1 MKRLIDIVIAIVVL
15 ACGLAIGYRFGDS
28 GAIGVVADTI
38 YIHDTMVVREPV
50 AVESKPIGVR
60 SYRVK
65 LLGRISEQNDSICKP
80 NDSIYKPNDSICK
93 QNDSVEVELP
103 IEQKVY
109 SDSLYKAWV
118 SGFDARLDSIY
129 IYQPTRYITIKTTEQ
144 QSRWSWGVQAG
155 MGITP
160 KGLQP
165 YIGLGATFRF

>member
-1 MKRLIDIVIAIVVL
+1 MNKYIANILSCILILLILYIFIFQNRKCNPGSEYRDVVW
-15 ACGLAIGYRFGDS
+15 
-28 GAIGVVADTI
+28 DTVRVTVW
-38 YIHDTMVVREPV
+38 DTVGVREPV
-50 AVESKPIGVR
+50 AVENKPVGVKN
-60 SYRVK
+60 YRIK
-65 LLGRISEQNDSICKP
+65 LLGVIGKQNDSIGKQ
-80 NDSIYKPNDSICK
+80 NGK

-144 QSRWSWGVQAG
+144 QSQWSWGVQG
-155 MGITP
+155 GVGITP

-165 YIGLGATFRF
+165 YIGLGFQFKF

>member
-1 MKRLIDIVIAIVVL
+1 MKRFIYIVIVIVVL
-15 ACGLAIGYRFGDS
+15 ACGLTIGYRFGDS

-50 AVESKPIGVR
+50 AVESKPVGVR

-65 LLGRISEQNDSICKP
+65 LLGRIGKQNDSIGKQ
-80 NDSIYKPNDSICK
+80 NGK

-144 QSRWSWGVQAG
+144 QSQWSWGVQAG
-155 MGITP
+155 IGITP

-165 YIGLGATFRF
+165 YIGLGATIIF

>member
-1 MKRLIDIVIAIVVL
+1 MKRFIYIVIVIVVL
-15 ACGLAIGYRFGDS
+15 ACGLTIGYRFGDS

-50 AVESKPIGVR
+50 AVESKPVGVR

-65 LLGRISEQNDSICKP
+65 LLGRIGKQNDSIGKQ
-80 NDSIYKPNDSICK
+80 NGK

-165 YIGLGATFRF
+165 YIGIGATIIF

>member
-1 MKRLIDIVIAIVVL
+1 MKRFIYIVIVIVVL
-15 ACGLAIGYRFGDS
+15 ACGLTIGYRFGDS

-50 AVESKPIGVR
+50 AVESKPVGVR

-65 LLGRISEQNDSICKP
+65 LLGRIGKQNDSIGKQ
-80 NDSIYKPNDSICK
+80 NGK

-144 QSRWSWGVQAG
+144 QSRWSWGIQAG
-155 MGITP
+155 MGITS

-165 YIGLGATFRF
+165 YIGLCATIIF

>member
-50 AVESKPIGVR
+50 AVESKPVGVKT
-60 SYRVK
+60 YRIK
-65 LLGRISEQNDSICKP
+65 LLGVIGKQNDSISKQ
-80 NDSIYKPNDSICK
+80 IGK
-93 QNDSVEVELP
+93 QNDSIDIELP

-118 SGFDARLDSIY
+118 SGFDAHLDSIY
-129 IYQPTRYITIKTTEQ
+129 IYQPTRYITIKQTEKP
-144 QSRWSWGVQAG
+144 SRWSWGVQAG
-155 MGITP
+155 LGITP

-165 YIGLGATFRF
+165 YIGLGATLRF

>member
-1 MKRLIDIVIAIVVL
+1 MKRFIYIVIVIVVL
-15 ACGLAIGYRFGDS
+15 ACGLTIGYRFGDS

-50 AVESKPIGVR
+50 AVESKPVGVR

-65 LLGRISEQNDSICKP
+65 LLGRIGKQNDSIGKQ
-80 NDSIYKPNDSICK
+80 NGK

-118 SGFDARLDSIY
+118 SGFDARLDSIH

-155 MGITP
+155 LGITP

-165 YIGLGATFRF
+165 YIGLGTTFRF

>member
-1 MKRLIDIVIAIVVL
+1 MKRFIYIVIVIVVL
-15 ACGLAIGYRFGDS
+15 ACGLTIGYRFGDS

-50 AVESKPIGVR
+50 AVENKPVGVR

-65 LLGRISEQNDSICKP
+65 LLGRIGKQNDSIGKQ
-80 NDSIYKPNDSICK
+80 NGK

-144 QSRWSWGVQAG
+144 QSQWSWGVQAG
-155 MGITP
+155 LGITP
-160 KGLQP
+160 KGVQP
-165 YIGLGATFRF
+165 YIGIGATFRF

>member
-15 ACGLAIGYRFGDS
+15 ACGLTIGYRFGDS

-50 AVESKPIGVR
+50 AVESKPVGVR

-65 LLGRISEQNDSICKP
+65 LLGRIGKQNDSIGKQ
-80 NDSIYKPNDSICK
+80 NGK

-118 SGFDARLDSIY
+118 SGFDARLDSIH

-144 QSRWSWGVQAG
+144 QSRWSWGIQAG

>member
-1 MKRLIDIVIAIVVL
+1 M
-15 ACGLAIGYRFGDS
+15 
-28 GAIGVVADTI
+28 
-38 YIHDTMVVREPV
+38 
-50 AVESKPIGVR
+50 GVR

-65 LLGRISEQNDSICKP
+65 LLGRIGKQNDSIGKQ
-80 NDSIYKPNDSICK
+80 NGK

-118 SGFDARLDSIY
+118 SGFDARLDSIH
-129 IYQPTRYITIKTTEQ
+129 IYQPTLHITIKTTEQ
-144 QSRWSWGVQAG
+144 QSQWSWGVQAG
-155 MGITP
+155 LGITP

>member
-50 AVESKPIGVR
+50 AVESKPVGVKT
-60 SYRVK
+60 YRIK
-65 LLGRISEQNDSICKP
+65 LLGVIGKQNDSISKQ
-80 NDSIYKPNDSICK
+80 IGK
-93 QNDSVEVELP
+93 QNDSIDIELP

-109 SDSLYKAWV
+109 SDSLYRAWV

-144 QSRWSWGVQAG
+144 PSRWSGGVQG
-155 MGITP
+155 GVGITP

>member
-1 MKRLIDIVIAIVVL
+1 MKRFIYIVIVIVVL
-15 ACGLAIGYRFGDS
+15 ACGLTIGYRFGDS

-50 AVESKPIGVR
+50 AVESKPVGVR

-65 LLGRISEQNDSICKP
+65 LLGRIGKQNDSIGKQ
-80 NDSIYKPNDSICK
+80 NGK

-144 QSRWSWGVQAG
+144 QSQWSWGIQG
-155 MGITP
+155 GLGITP
-160 KGLQP
+160 KGVQP
-165 YIGLGATFRF
+165 YIGIGATFRF

>member
-1 MKRLIDIVIAIVVL
+1 MKWIINIAVVL
-15 ACGLAIGYRFGDS
+15 
-28 GAIGVVADTI
+28 VVAWIVFYHNRSDGEATSTTDTI

-50 AVESKPIGVR
+50 AVENKPVGVKN
-60 SYRVK
+60 YRIK
-65 LLGRISEQNDSICKP
+65 LLGVIGKQNG
-80 NDSIYKPNDSICK
+80 K

-109 SDSLYKAWV
+109 SDSLYRAWV

-144 QSRWSWGVQAG
+144 QSQWSWGVQAG
-155 MGITP
+155 LGITP

-165 YIGLGATFRF
+165 YIGLGTTFRF

>member
-1 MKRLIDIVIAIVVL
+1 MKRFIDIVIAIVVL
-15 ACGLAIGYRFGDS
+15 ACGLTIGYRFGDS

-50 AVESKPIGVR
+50 VVGSKPIGVR

-65 LLGRISEQNDSICKP
+65 LLGRIGKQNDSIGKQ
-80 NDSIYKPNDSICK
+80 NGK

-118 SGFDARLDSIY
+118 SGFDARLDSIH

-144 QSRWSWGVQAG
+144 QSQWSWGVQAG
-155 MGITP
+155 LGITP

-165 YIGLGATFRF
+165 YIGLGTTFRF

>member
-1 MKRLIDIVIAIVVL
+1 MKRLIGIVIAIVVL
-15 ACGLAIGYRFGDS
+15 ACGLTIGYRFGDS

-65 LLGRISEQNDSICKP
+65 LLGRIGKQNDSIGKQ
-80 NDSIYKPNDSICK
+80 NGK

-144 QSRWSWGVQAG
+144 QSRWSWGIQAG

-165 YIGLGATFRF
+165 YIGLGTTFRF

>member
-1 MKRLIDIVIAIVVL
+1 MKWIINIAVVL
-15 ACGLAIGYRFGDS
+15 
-28 GAIGVVADTI
+28 VVAWIVFYHNRNDGEATSTTDTI

-50 AVESKPIGVR
+50 AVESKPVGVR

-65 LLGRISEQNDSICKP
+65 LLGRIGKQNDSIGKQ
-80 NDSIYKPNDSICK
+80 NGK

-144 QSRWSWGVQAG
+144 QSRWSWGIQAG

-165 YIGLGATFRF
+165 YIGLGFQFKF

>member
-1 MKRLIDIVIAIVVL
+1 MKWIINIAVVL
-15 ACGLAIGYRFGDS
+15 
-28 GAIGVVADTI
+28 VVAWIVFYHNRSDGEATSTTDTI

-50 AVESKPIGVR
+50 AVESKPVGVR

-65 LLGRISEQNDSICKP
+65 LLGRIGKQNDSIG
-80 NDSIYKPNDSICK
+80 K

-118 SGFDARLDSIY
+118 SGFDARLDSIH

-144 QSRWSWGVQAG
+144 QSQWSWGIQAG

-165 YIGLGATFRF
+165 YIGLGFQFKF

>member
-15 ACGLAIGYRFGDS
+15 AYGLTIGYRFGDS
-28 GAIGVVADTI
+28 GAVDVVADTI
-38 YIHDTMVVREPV
+38 YIYDTIVVREPV
-50 AVESKPIGVR
+50 AVESKPVGVR

-65 LLGRISEQNDSICKP
+65 LLGRIGKQNDSIGEQ
-80 NDSIYKPNDSICK
+80 NGK
-93 QNDSVEVELP
+93 QNDSVEVELQ

-144 QSRWSWGVQAG
+144 QSRWSWGIQAG

>member
-15 ACGLAIGYRFGDS
+15 ACGLTIGYRFGDS

-50 AVESKPIGVR
+50 AEESKPVGVKN
-60 SYRVK
+60 YRIK
-65 LLGRISEQNDSICKP
+65 LLGVIGKQTDPISKQNG
-80 NDSIYKPNDSICK
+80 K

-118 SGFDARLDSIY
+118 SGFDARLDSIH

-144 QSRWSWGVQAG
+144 PSQWSWGVQAG
-155 MGITP
+155 IGITP

-165 YIGLGATFRF
+165 YIGLGFQFKF

>member
-1 MKRLIDIVIAIVVL
+1 MKRFIYIVIVIVVL
-15 ACGLAIGYRFGDS
+15 ACGLTIGYRFGDS

-50 AVESKPIGVR
+50 AVESKPVGVR

-65 LLGRISEQNDSICKP
+65 LLGRIGKQNDSIGKQ
-80 NDSIYKPNDSICK
+80 NGK

-144 QSRWSWGVQAG
+144 QSQWSWGVQG
-155 MGITP
+155 GLGITP
-160 KGLQP
+160 KGIQP
-165 YIGLGATFRF
+165 YIGIGATFRF

>member
-1 MKRLIDIVIAIVVL
+1 MKRFIYIVIVIVVL
-15 ACGLAIGYRFGDS
+15 ACGLTIGYRFGDS

-50 AVESKPIGVR
+50 AEESKPVGVR

-65 LLGRISEQNDSICKP
+65 LLGRIGKQNDSIGKQ
-80 NDSIYKPNDSICK
+80 NGK

-129 IYQPTRYITIKTTEQ
+129 LYQPTRYITIKTTEQ
-144 QSRWSWGVQAG
+144 PSRWSWGVQAG

>member
-15 ACGLAIGYRFGDS
+15 ACGLTIGYRFGDS

-38 YIHDTMVVREPV
+38 YIHDTVVTREPV
-50 AVESKPIGVR
+50 AVGSKPIGVR

-65 LLGRISEQNDSICKP
+65 LLGRIDKQNDSIRKQ
-80 NDSIYKPNDSICK
+80 IGK

-109 SDSLYKAWV
+109 KDSLYKAWV

-129 IYQPTRYITIKTTEQ
+129 LYQPTRYITIKTTEQ
-144 QSRWSWGVQAG
+144 PSQWSWGVQAG

-165 YIGLGATFRF
+165 YIGLGFQFKF

>member
-1 MKRLIDIVIAIVVL
+1 ML
-15 ACGLAIGYRFGDS
+15 ACGMTIGYRFGDS
-28 GAIGVVADTI
+28 GAVYVVADTI
-38 YIHDTMVVREPV
+38 YIHDTIVVREPV
-50 AVESKPIGVR
+50 AVESKPVGVR

-65 LLGRISEQNDSICKP
+65 LLGRIGKQNDSIR
-80 NDSIYKPNDSICK
+80 K
-93 QNDSVEVELP
+93 QNDSVEIELP

-144 QSRWSWGVQAG
+144 QSRWSWGIQSG

-165 YIGLGATFRF
+165 YIGIGATFRF

>member
-1 MKRLIDIVIAIVVL
+1 MKRFIYIVIVIVVL
-15 ACGLAIGYRFGDS
+15 ACGLTIGYRFGDS

-50 AVESKPIGVR
+50 AVESKPVGVR

-65 LLGRISEQNDSICKP
+65 LLGRIGKQNDSIGKQ
-80 NDSIYKPNDSICK
+80 NGK

-118 SGFDARLDSIY
+118 SGFDARLDSIH
-129 IYQPTRYITIKTTEQ
+129 IYQATRYITIKTTEQ
-144 QSRWSWGVQAG
+144 QSQWSWGVQAG
-155 MGITP
+155 LGITP
-160 KGLQP
+160 KGVQP
-165 YIGLGATFRF
+165 YIGLGTTFRF

>member
-1 MKRLIDIVIAIVVL
+1 MKRFIYIVIVIVVL
-15 ACGLAIGYRFGDS
+15 ACGLTIGYRFGDS
-28 GAIGVVADTI
+28 GAIGVVADTT

-50 AVESKPIGVR
+50 AVESKPVVVR

-65 LLGRISEQNDSICKP
+65 LLGRIGKQNG
-80 NDSIYKPNDSICK
+80 K

-144 QSRWSWGVQAG
+144 PSRWSWGVQAG

>member
-50 AVESKPIGVR
+50 AVGSNPIGVR

-65 LLGRISEQNDSICKP
+65 LLGRISEQNDSI
-80 NDSIYKPNDSICK
+80 YKPNDSMCK

-109 SDSLYKAWV
+109 SDSLYRAWV